1 MPQDT
6 REGDGKF
13 GKKREI
19 QQGNHLPARERD
31 HFSLRGDLGSICACQ
46 QACDQPPPPQFA
58 AECCR
63 LFRRSQ
69 SERGGVVWAP
79 CLQRLSTARWIR
91 RSPPRPFCS
100 VRGSDNPSHLSRR
113 SGEHT
118 PPPRFIQPRLSKLL
132 QSALEC
138 CSSQEFEFLPTPKS
152 AHVRIGR
159 NTNQPSRGL
168 S

>member
-19 QQGNHLPARERD
+19 QQGNHLPARERG

-58 AECCR
+58 AVCCR

-69 SERGGVVWAP
+69 SERGAWSGRPASRGF
-79 CLQRLSTARWIR
+79 LARWIR
-91 RSPPRPFCS
+91 RSSPRPFCS
-100 VRGSDNPSHLSRR
+100 VSGSDNPSHLSRR
-113 SGEHT
+113 SGECMN
-118 PPPRFIQPRLSKLL
+118 PASQSCFRAPWNVALPRSLSSFQPQNLL
-132 QSALEC
+132 TS
-138 CSSQEFEFLPTPKS
+138 
-152 AHVRIGR
+152 G
-159 NTNQPSRGL
+159 
-168 S
+168 